1 MNGRL
6 SLPARWRT
14 GVLMNT
20 RRSYLDSTSAGRQP
34 GSTTSFDDLDR
45 KLADLEGK
53 LQRGRQASA
62 PAWTERPRAEAYAP
76 PAPGGRGEPA
86 HGAYT
91 QPAPRQELRTLAGE
105 FETARRQEDSL
116 AAIGKIAGELKAM
129 REELRQQMNHGL
141 KREFDALRHDIQRLH
156 AAAPA
161 VNGAELGAEFDRLS
175 DAVHSLAGRGD
186 DKSVKMLRL
195 ELEQVK
201 SSLDGLARE
210 DTVKSY
216 GRRWDDFDRR
226 WSRIEGRLDTPG
238 SDFAPNLNALNRQ
251 LEQIGQS
258 VNRLPESLSVRS
270 LEERLKALAASVEQF
285 AQHYGA
291 TMPDAFALIEQRLD
305 EISRAIAASGAAPQ
319 QVAFDTQPFERIEAR
334 VGSLARQIDELIAEH
349 GSSEVLDRLNRL
361 SQRVDEIAQRVEIPE
376 TIVGRLA
383 DQIAVIS
390 DRLQRDP
397 ADTYPDALFH
407 GLEERFAQLSQIL
420 ERRQDDA
427 MEQGHRLFHDL
438 ERRLDTFAERIQQ
451 PVPQSFKDSSVIDA
465 IDARFAE
472 LAARIEGRAQQGE
485 APMSHEL
492 EQRLEEI
499 SYRLEQ
505 SARHAAAIDPDMVRN
520 LEAQVA
526 ALSEHLA
533 RPGRPLPEFEDL
545 SPRLDHLEQSL
556 AGNREAIVDAARRA
570 AQDAVQA
577 MAQSPSDPAVS
588 GLASELRSL
597 DQLARRSDERN
608 AKTFEAIHDTL
619 LKIVDRLGA
628 LEQGTAAAK
637 PRLDETPPLAAD
649 TDDEPF
655 GRAPGRGGSVTAHTR
670 SPAEAATAAAN
681 HALSK
686 APAPEHAETAATG
699 RVSVLSGLTRAFRK
713 DKEAA
718 AEIPAVA
725 SPVEPTMGLDEPI
738 DAKLAN
744 QPLEPGSGAP
754 DLNAII
760 RRVREEHGGQAGG
773 GETAKSD
780 FIAAARR
787 AAQAAAAEAQATRGG
802 GEKLSSGG
810 KLKIGEMFKARR
822 KTMLLGA
829 TALMVVLAGLQLGK
843 AFLADGD
850 VAPAEVAAIETQP
863 QQPDLKAE
871 AMPQAAP
878 ETAEAAAP
886 VRSVD
891 QPATADEQT
900 AALPAPQEAEPAI
913 QSSASE
919 TALAPA
925 AGPAAP
931 AASADDAQPQRVAAL
946 SPQEATVTQVPQASE
961 AATPVS
967 VKAPA
972 EVGNEAL
979 RDAADNGDPKAMF
992 EIGSRYAEGRGVKND
1007 MAKAA
1012 EWYKRAAD
1020 LGYAPA
1026 QYRIGNFHEKGIGVG
1041 RDIAAA
1047 KSWYE
1052 KAAKQ
1057 GNASA
1062 MHNLAVLY
1070 AMGADGKVDND
1081 QAARWFTEAAEL
1093 GVKDSQYNLGIL
1105 AAKGAGM
1112 PQSLEE
1118 SYKWFAL
1125 VAKTGDRD
1133 AASKRDEVAKALRP
1147 EQLAKAKAAV
1157 ELWKAREVD
1166 PETNVVDIP
1175 EDWSAGAQTASID
1188 MKQAITN
1195 IQAILNKNGYDAG
1208 PADGMM
1214 GQKTRS
1220 AIMAFQTDNGMTAD
1234 GEVSEALLNKLLD
1247 RK

>member
-1 MNGRL
+1 
-6 SLPARWRT
+6 
-14 GVLMNT
+14 MNT
-20 RRSYLDSTSAGRQP
+20 RRSYLDSPSAGRQS

-53 LQRGRQASA
+53 LQRGRQAAA
-62 PAWTERPRAEAYAP
+62 PAWTERPRAEAYAQ
-76 PAPGGRGEPA
+76 PAPDHRGQPPRS
-86 HGAYT
+86 AYT
-91 QPAPRQELRTLAGE
+91 QPAPRHELRTLAGE

-129 REELRQQMNHGL
+129 REELRQQMNQGL
-141 KREFDALRHDIQRLH
+141 TREFDALRHDIQRLH

-161 VNGAELGAEFDRLS
+161 INGAELGAEFDRLS
-175 DAVHSLAGRGD
+175 DAVHSLAGRSD

-210 DTVKSY
+210 ETVKSY

-226 WSRIEGRLDTPG
+226 WSRIEGRLDAPG
-238 SDFAPNLNALNRQ
+238 ADFAPNLNALNRQ

-270 LEERLKALAASVEQF
+270 LEERLKTLAASVEQF

-349 GSSEVLDRLNRL
+349 GSGEVLDRLNRL

-376 TIVGRLA
+376 TVVGRLA
-383 DQIAVIS
+383 DQIAIIS
-390 DRLQRDP
+390 DRLQQEP
-397 ADTYPDALFH
+397 ANSYPDALFH
-407 GLEERFAQLSQIL
+407 GLEERFAQLSQVL

-427 MEQGHRLFHDL
+427 MEQGHRLFRDL
-438 ERRLDTFAERIQQ
+438 ERRLDEFTDRIQQ
-451 PVPQSFKDSSVIDA
+451 PAAAAGFHESGVIDA

-472 LAARIEGRAQQGE
+472 LAARIEGRAPQGE
-485 APMSHEL
+485 APVSHEL

-505 SARHAAAIDPDMVRN
+505 SARHAAAIDPDVVRN

-526 ALSEHLA
+526 ALSDHLA

-545 SPRLDHLEQSL
+545 APRLDHLEQSL
-556 AGNREAIVDAARRA
+556 AGSREAIVDAARRA

-608 AKTFEAIHDTL
+608 TKTFEAIHDTL

-628 LEQGTAAAK
+628 LEQGTGGSARAAK
-637 PRLDETPPLAAD
+637 SRLDEVPPLAAD
-649 TDDEPF
+649 ADDAPF

-686 APAPEHAETAATG
+686 GQAPEHAETAAAG

-713 DKEAA
+713 DKEAVVEAPA
-718 AEIPAVA
+718 AVT
-725 SPVEPTMGLDEPI
+725 PVEPTMGLDEPI

-760 RRVREEHGGQAGG
+760 RRVREEHAGQASG

-802 GEKLSSGG
+802 GEKLSGGG

-822 KTMLLGA
+822 KTVLLAA

-850 VAPAEVAAIETQP
+850 EAPAEVAAIETQP
-863 QQPDLKAE
+863 QQPELKAE
-871 AMPQAAP
+871 AMPQAEP
-878 ETAEAAAP
+878 ETTDAVPAA
-886 VRSVD
+886 RSVD
-891 QPATADEQT
+891 RPAPTSEQT
-900 AALPAPQEAEPAI
+900 AALPAPQAEEPAAE
-913 QSSASE
+913 SSASE
-919 TALAPA
+919 TAIA
-925 AGPAAP
+925 PAAP
-931 AASADDAQPQRVAAL
+931 AAPVAASQRPEQVASL
-946 SPQEATVTQVPQASE
+946 SPQSAPQAAAQAPQASE
-961 AATPVS
+961 AATPGSAKV
-967 VKAPA
+967 PA
-972 EVGNEAL
+972 GVGNEAL

-992 EIGSRYAEGRGVKND
+992 EIGSRYAEGRVVKTD

-1012 EWYKRAAD
+1012 DWYRRAAD

-1026 QYRIGNFHEKGIGVG
+1026 QYRIGNFYEKGIGVE

-1081 QAARWFTEAAEL
+1081 QAARWFIEAAEL

-1175 EDWSAGAQTASID
+1175 EDWSEGAQTASVD

-1214 GQKTRS
+1214 GQKTRN
-1220 AIMAFQTDNGMTAD
+1220 AIMAFQADNGMPAD
-1234 GEVSEALLNKLLD
+1234 GVVSEALLNKLLE

>member
-1 MNGRL
+1 
-6 SLPARWRT
+6 
-14 GVLMNT
+14 MNT
-20 RRSYLDSTSAGRQP
+20 RRSFLDSSSAGRQP
-34 GSTTSFDDLDR
+34 GSATSFDDLDR

-53 LQRGRQASA
+53 LQRGRQAAA
-62 PAWTERPRAEAYAP
+62 PAWSERPRAEAYTQ
-76 PAPGGRGEPA
+76 PAPDHRGQPVR
-86 HGAYT
+86 GAYT
-91 QPAPRQELRTLAGE
+91 QAAPRQELRTLAGE

-116 AAIGKIAGELKAM
+116 ATIGKIAGELKAM
-129 REELRQQMNHGL
+129 REELRQQMGQGL
-141 KREFDALRHDIQRLH
+141 TREFDALRHDIQRLH
-156 AAAPA
+156 AAAPGI
-161 VNGAELGAEFDRLS
+161 NGAELGAEFDRLS
-175 DAVHSLAGRGD
+175 DAVHSLAGRSD

-201 SSLDGLARE
+201 NSLDGLARE

-226 WSRIEGRLDTPG
+226 WSRIEGRLDAPG
-238 SDFAPNLNALNRQ
+238 ADFAPNLSALNRQ

-270 LEERLKALAASVEQF
+270 LDERLKTLAASVEQF

-305 EISRAIAASGAAPQ
+305 EISRAIAASSTAPQ
-319 QVAFDTQPFERIEAR
+319 QVAFDAQPFERIEAR

-349 GSSEVLDRLNRL
+349 GSGEVLDRLNRL

-376 TIVGRLA
+376 TVVGRLA
-383 DQIAVIS
+383 DQIAIIS
-390 DRLQRDP
+390 DRLQQEP
-397 ADTYPDALFH
+397 ANSYPDALFH
-407 GLEERFAQLSQIL
+407 GLEERFAQLSQVL

-427 MEQGHRLFHDL
+427 MEQGHRLFRDL
-438 ERRLDTFAERIQQ
+438 ERRLDEFTDRIQQ
-451 PVPQSFKDSSVIDA
+451 PAAPAGFHESGVIDA

-472 LAARIEGRAQQGE
+472 LAARIEGRAPQGE
-485 APMSHEL
+485 APMSQEL

-505 SARHAAAIDPDMVRN
+505 SARHTAAIDPDVVRN

-526 ALSEHLA
+526 ALSDHLA

-545 SPRLDHLEQSL
+545 TPRLDHLERSL
-556 AGNREAIVDAARRA
+556 AGSREAIVDAARRA

-588 GLASELRSL
+588 GLAAELRSL

-608 AKTFEAIHDTL
+608 TKTFEAIHDTL
-619 LKIVDRLGA
+619 LKIVDRLGT
-628 LEQGTAAAK
+628 LEQGAGGSARAAK
-637 PRLDETPPLAAD
+637 PHLDEVPPLAAD
-649 TDDEPF
+649 ADDEPF
-655 GRAPGRGGSVTAHTR
+655 GRAAGRGGSAAAHTR

-681 HALSK
+681 HAVSK
-686 APAPEHAETAATG
+686 DQAPGPAETAAAG

-718 AEIPAVA
+718 AEAPAVVA
-725 SPVEPTMGLDEPI
+725 PVEPTMGLDEPI

-760 RRVREEHGGQAGG
+760 RRVREEHAGQSGG

-802 GEKLSSGG
+802 GEKLPGGG

-822 KTMLLGA
+822 KTVLLAA

-850 VAPAEVAAIETQP
+850 EVPAEVAAIETQP
-863 QQPDLKAE
+863 QQPELKAE

-878 ETAEAAAP
+878 ATTDAVPAA
-886 VRSVD
+886 RSVD
-891 QPATADEQT
+891 RLAATDEQT
-900 AALPAPQEAEPAI
+900 AALPAPQADEPAAE
-913 QSSASE
+913 SSASE
-919 TALAPA
+919 TAIA
-925 AGPAAP
+925 PAAP
-931 AASADDAQPQRVAAL
+931 AAGAQKPERVAAL
-946 SPQEATVTQVPQASE
+946 SPLQAPAAQVPQVSE

-967 VKAPA
+967 SKAPA

-992 EIGSRYAEGRGVKND
+992 EIGSRYAEGRVVKTD

-1012 EWYKRAAD
+1012 DWYRRAAE

-1026 QYRIGNFHEKGIGVG
+1026 QYRIGNFYEKGIGAE

-1047 KSWYE
+1047 RSWYE

-1081 QAARWFTEAAEL
+1081 QAARWFIEAAEL

-1175 EDWSAGAQTASID
+1175 EDWSAGAQTASVD

-1214 GQKTRS
+1214 GQKTRN
-1220 AIMAFQTDNGMTAD
+1220 AIMAFQADNGMPTD
-1234 GEVSEALLNKLLD
+1234 GVVSEALLNKLLE

>member
-1 MNGRL
+1 
-6 SLPARWRT
+6 
-14 GVLMNT
+14 MNT
-20 RRSYLDSTSAGRQP
+20 RRSYLDSHGSRQSGSA
-34 GSTTSFDDLDR
+34 TTFDDLDR
-45 KLADLEGK
+45 KLADLESK
-53 LQRGRQASA
+53 LQRGRHTAMPM
-62 PAWTERPRAEAYAP
+62 PAQAEAYAP
-76 PAPGGRGEPA
+76 AAAATYGQPPRGVY
-86 HGAYT
+86 GD
-91 QPAPRQELRTLAGE
+91 PAPRQDLRALAGE
-105 FETARRQEDSL
+105 LEMARRQEDSL
-116 AAIGKIAGELKAM
+116 AAIGKIAAELKGM
-129 REELRQQMNHGL
+129 REELRQQMNQGL
-141 KREFDALRHDIQRLH
+141 KREFDALRHDIQRLNT
-156 AAAPA
+156 AAPA
-161 VNGAELGAEFDRLS
+161 IDGTELGAEFDRLS
-175 DAVHSLAGRGD
+175 NAVQSLASRSD
-186 DKSVKMLRL
+186 DRSVKMLRL

-201 SSLDGLARE
+201 NSLDGLARE

-226 WSRIEGRLDTPG
+226 WSRIEGRLD
-238 SDFAPNLNALNRQ
+238 APAADLAPDLTALNRQ

-258 VNRLPESLSVRS
+258 VNRLPESLSVRA
-270 LEERLKALAASVEQF
+270 LEERLKTLAGSVEQF

-319 QVAFDTQPFERIEAR
+319 QMALDTQPFERIEAR
-334 VGSLARQIDELIAEH
+334 VASLARQIDELMAER
-349 GSSEVLDRLNRL
+349 GSGEVIDRLNRL

-383 DQIAVIS
+383 DQIAIIS
-390 DRLQRDP
+390 ERLQREP
-397 ADTYPDALFH
+397 ANTYPDAVFQ
-407 GLEERFAQLSQIL
+407 GLEERFAQLSQVL

-438 ERRLDTFAERIQQ
+438 ERRLDEFADRIQQ
-451 PVPQSFKDSSVIDA
+451 PAAAAAFHDGGVLDA
-465 IDARFAE
+465 IEARFAE
-472 LAARIEGRAQQGE
+472 LAARFEDRSRQSE
-485 APMSHEL
+485 APMPHQL

-505 SARHAAAIDPDMVRN
+505 SARQAAAIDPDVVRN

-526 ALSEHLA
+526 ALSDHLA
-533 RPGRPLPEFEDL
+533 RPSRPLPEFDDL
-545 SPRLDHLEQSL
+545 APRLDQLEQTL
-556 AGNREAIVDAARRA
+556 AGSRDAIIDAARRA

-577 MAQSPSDPAVS
+577 MTRAPSDDAAVAS
-588 GLASELRSL
+588 LASELKSL

-619 LKIVDRLGA
+619 LKIVDRLGT
-628 LEQGTAAAK
+628 LEGGATGSVRAAK
-637 PRLDETPPLAAD
+637 PLLDVVPPLDHDAHAD
-649 TDDEPF
+649 PF
-655 GRAPGRGGSVTAHTR
+655 GHAGSQGGAIAAHTR
-670 SPAEAATAAAN
+670 SPAEAAVAAATD
-681 HALSK
+681 ALSQN
-686 APAPEHAETAATG
+686 ADAGAAEAAGPA
-699 RVSVLSGLTRAFRK
+699 RVSMLSGLTRAFRK
-713 DKEAA
+713 DRDAPE
-718 AEIPAVA
+718 PAT
-725 SPVEPTMGLDEPI
+725 PVEPAVSLDEPL

-754 DLNAII
+754 DLNAIL
-760 RRVREEHGGQAGG
+760 RRVREEHAAPSGG

-802 GEKLSSGG
+802 SEKATAGS
-810 KLKIGEMFKARR
+810 KLKIGEMFKVRR
-822 KTMLLGA
+822 KTVLMAA

-843 AFLADGD
+843 AFLADGTAPD
-850 VAPAEVAAIETQP
+850 EIAAIDETRQQPAE
-863 QQPDLKAE
+863 LKAE
-871 AMPQAAP
+871 AMAEPEPEPADAVPAA
-878 ETAEAAAP
+878 
-886 VRSVD
+886 RSVEPPVD
-891 QPATADEQT
+891 SAEQT
-900 AALPAPQEAEPAI
+900 AALPAPSPADI
-913 QSSASE
+913 PVAPATGPANTGAAAVDTAQPARMAALPSAAADPAGVPLASE
-919 TALAPA
+919 TAAP
-925 AGPAAP
+925 GFGAAP
-931 AASADDAQPQRVAAL
+931 L
-946 SPQEATVTQVPQASE
+946 
-961 AATPVS
+961 
-967 VKAPA
+967 

-992 EIGSRYAEGRGVKND
+992 EIGSRYAEGRVVKTD

-1012 EWYKRAAD
+1012 DWYRRAAE

-1026 QYRIGNFHEKGIGVG
+1026 QYRIGNFYEKGIGVD

-1047 KSWYE
+1047 KAWYE

-1070 AMGADGKVDND
+1070 AMGADGRVDND
-1081 QAARWFTEAAEL
+1081 QAGRWFIEAAEL

-1157 ELWKAREVD
+1157 ELWKARDVD

-1175 EDWSAGAQTASID
+1175 EDWAETTRAASLD
-1188 MKQAITN
+1188 MKQAVTN

-1208 PADGMM
+1208 PADGVM
-1214 GQKTRS
+1214 GQKTRN
-1220 AIMAFQTDNGMTAD
+1220 AIMAFQADNGMTAD
-1234 GEVSEALLNKLLD
+1234 GELSEALVSKLLS
-1247 RK
+1247 RN